1 MKHLF
6 LLLPALL
13 TFTSCAEPPAQSVEA
28 PSIARFA
35 DCIHHWYLVHEH
47 DNTPRL
53 ADDDYRAIADNL
65 LRYQNEDGGW
75 PKNIDWLLVLD
86 TDSVKQSMSAYAGRS
101 TFDNRNIH
109 PQIDYLARVYHI
121 THEERYRVAAARA
134 IEYTLNA
141 QYPNGSWI
149 GWEDDAIAFN
159 DGIIDGILRNWK
171 EVLDD
176 APHYEWIDSKTRKRI
191 RRSWDAG
198 LRLILDT
205 QYRRDGQRT
214 VWSQQCD
221 QQTLQPVGARTYE
234 LPALTANESADIVL
248 FLMSIEKP
256 SAEIIEAV
264 KAAVTWFEK
273 TKIEGK
279 RIETIPMPEGN
290 PEDHSIKYER
300 RIIDDPTAEPLW
312 ARFYELTDDT
322 IFLCNRDGIKVYS
335 LDKVWPERRIGY
347 AWYGTWGNKVLKRYP
362 KWLKRIEKAD

>member
-1 MKHLF
+1 MKRILSS
-6 LLLPALL
+6 LALL
-13 TFTSCAEPPAQSVEA
+13 VGLTACSNQPATPVEA
-28 PSIARFA
+28 PSIARFS

-47 DNTPRL
+47 DDTPRL
-53 ADDDYRAIADNL
+53 ADDDFRAIADNL
-65 LRYQNEDGGW
+65 IAYQNEDGGW

-86 TDSVKQSMSAYAGRS
+86 TDSVKQSMSAYEGRS

-109 PQIDYLARVYHI
+109 PQIDYLARVYQI
-121 THEERYRVAAARA
+121 TGEEQYRTSVARA
-134 IEYTLNA
+134 IEYTLNT

-149 GWEDDAIAFN
+149 GWEDEAIAFN

-171 EVLDD
+171 DVLDG
-176 APHYEWIDSKTRKRI
+176 ASHYDWIDVQTRERI
-191 RRSWDAG
+191 RQSWDAG

-205 QYRRDGQRT
+205 QYRRHGERM

-264 KAAVTWFEK
+264 EAAVAWFEK

-279 RIETIPMPEGN
+279 RIETISMPEGN
-290 PEDHSIKYER
+290 PEDRAIKYDR
-300 RIIDDPTAEPLW
+300 RMVDDPAAEPLW
-312 ARFYELTDDT
+312 ARFYELEDDT

-347 AWYGTWGNKVLKRYP
+347 SWYGTWGNEVLQAYP
-362 KWLKRIEKAD
+362 AWKASLSQ

>member
-1 MKHLF
+1 MKRILSS
-6 LLLPALL
+6 LALL
-13 TFTSCAEPPAQSVEA
+13 VGLTACCNQPATPVEA
-28 PSIARFA
+28 PSIARFS

-53 ADDDYRAIADNL
+53 ADDDFRAIADNL
-65 LRYQNEDGGW
+65 IAYQNEDGGW

-86 TDSVKQSMSAYAGRS
+86 TDSVKQSMSAYEGRS

-109 PQIDYLARVYHI
+109 PQIDYLARVYQI
-121 THEERYRVAAARA
+121 TGEERYRTSVARA
-134 IEYTLNA
+134 IEYTLNT

-149 GWEDDAIAFN
+149 GWEDEAIAFN

-171 EVLDD
+171 DVLDG
-176 APHYEWIDSKTRKRI
+176 ASHYDWIDAQTRERI
-191 RRSWDAG
+191 RQSWDAG
-198 LRLILDT
+198 LQLILDT
-205 QYRRDGQRT
+205 QYRRDGMRT

-264 KAAVTWFEK
+264 EAAVAWFEK

-290 PEDHSIKYER
+290 PEDRAIKYDR
-300 RIIDDPTAEPLW
+300 RMVDDPAAEPLW
-312 ARFYELTDDT
+312 ARFYGLEDDT

-347 AWYGTWGNKVLKRYP
+347 SWYGTWGNEVLQAYP
-362 KWLKRIEKAD
+362 AWKSSLNQ

>member
-1 MKHLF
+1 MKRILSS
-6 LLLPALL
+6 LALL
-13 TFTSCAEPPAQSVEA
+13 VGLTACSNQPATPVET
-28 PSIARFA
+28 PSIARFS

-53 ADDDYRAIADNL
+53 ADDDFRAIADNL
-65 LRYQNEDGGW
+65 IAYQNEDGGW

-86 TDSVKQSMSAYAGRS
+86 TDSVKRSMSAYEGRS

-109 PQIDYLARVYHI
+109 PQIDYLARVYQI
-121 THEERYRVAAARA
+121 TGEERYRASVARA
-134 IEYTLNA
+134 IEYTLNT

-149 GWEDDAIAFN
+149 GWEDEAIAFN

-171 EVLDD
+171 DVLDG
-176 APHYEWIDSKTRKRI
+176 ASHYDWIDAQTRERI
-191 RRSWDAG
+191 RQSWDAG
-198 LRLILDT
+198 LQLILDT
-205 QYRRDGQRT
+205 QYRRHGERT

-264 KAAVTWFEK
+264 EAAVAWFEK

-279 RIETIPMPEGN
+279 RIETISMPEGN
-290 PEDHSIKYER
+290 PEDRAIKYDR
-300 RIIDDPTAEPLW
+300 RMVDDPAAEPLW
-312 ARFYELTDDT
+312 ARFYELEDDT

-347 AWYGTWGNKVLKRYP
+347 SWYGTWGNEVLQAYP
-362 KWLKRIEKAD
+362 AWKASLSQ